1 MLHLISLLLL
11 QIYLSLHSYGQIISY
26 PSRAN
31 ASYNSIKSD
40 DLLDMAQVALET
52 LRGSGSSTRYIVDN
66 TNEMMYARSGSS
78 DLYAMYDLG
87 IKYSYAME
95 LRDSGTHGFLLP
107 PSNIDSTAKET
118 FEIIKGMVDYI

>member
-1 MLHLISLLLL
+1 
-11 QIYLSLHSYGQIISY
+11 
-26 PSRAN
+26 
-31 ASYNSIKSD
+31 
-40 DLLDMAQVALET
+40 MAQVALET
-52 LRGSGSSTRYIVDN
+52 LRGSGSSTRYMVDN

-78 DLYAMYDLG
+78 DLYTMYDLG